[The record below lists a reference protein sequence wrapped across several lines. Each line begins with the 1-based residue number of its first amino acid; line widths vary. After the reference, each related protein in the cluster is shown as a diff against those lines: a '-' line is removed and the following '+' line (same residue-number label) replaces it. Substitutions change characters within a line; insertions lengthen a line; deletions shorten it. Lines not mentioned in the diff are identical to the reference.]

1 MGFTHCTSVKPPDV
15 GLTHCTVVKPPDVGL
30 TLCTVVKPQGMG
42 SMHCVSVKPPGMG
55 FTHSTSVKPPD
66 VGLTHCTVVKPPVV
80 GSTHFASVK
89 PPDVGL
95 THCTVVKP
103 QVMGSTHSTSVKPP
117 DVGLTHCT
125 VVKPPVVGSTHCTS
139 VKPPDLGLIHCT
151 VVKPQ
156 GMGCIHCA
164 SVKPQGMGS
173 THFASVKP
181 PVMGSIR
188 CASVKPPVMGS
199 THCASVKPPAIDFI
213 YYSSVNPLLIVFGC
227 YFFRECTIVLESEGE
242 HKVSLG
248 VSYVVSQASWTPSYD
263 LRLFTGEGVLK
274 IMYYGQITQT
284 TGEDW
289 KDAKLFLSTA
299 SPSIGGM
306 VPLLGT
312 AVLSTQRP
320 ISYVTRSRS
329 FQKSRIST
337 YAPVRSWCRNPAGR
351 FEDLME
357 SFGPMPFVETKV
369 TESTTST
376 SYEIARQTSIPSDN
390 LPHKV
395 SVGIFDVKP
404 KLEYITIPKVEPRA
418 YLQAKV
424 TNNSVFTLLPGATSI
439 FLDNSFVAK
448 AEIKLVSP
456 GEEFLCSLGVDPAV
470 KVIYKPLKKFK
481 ASTGLISKTTNT
493 TYEQVVEIKNTHEY
507 SIDIV
512 LKLQVPRSSDDK
524 IKVTLLVPSL
534 DLKHPKRNTN
544 PHITKQYHVVWKL
557 DLAKQ
562 VTREITLKYTV
573 DHPPQ
578 QETYLTEAFE
588 KE

>member
-1 MGFTHCTSVKPPDV
+1 MADEKSDKIKENVFLSPECPVEKVTVYSDRAEVCRQIHTSV
-15 GLTHCTVVKPPDVGL
+15 VKGVNEIVLKQLP
-30 TLCTVVKPQGMG
+30 
-42 SMHCVSVKPPGMG
+42 
-55 FTHSTSVKPPD
+55 
-66 VGLTHCTVVKPPVV
+66 
-80 GSTHFASVK
+80 ASI
-89 PPDVGL
+89 D
-95 THCTVVKP
+95 
-103 QVMGSTHSTSVKPP
+103 S
-117 DVGLTHCT
+117 D
-125 VVKPPVVGSTHCTS
+125 
-139 VKPPDLGLIHCT
+139 
-151 VVKPQ
+151 
-156 GMGCIHCA
+156 
-164 SVKPQGMGS
+164 
-173 THFASVKP
+173 
-181 PVMGSIR
+181 SIR
-188 CASVKPPVMGS
+188 VEGTGQATIAEVTFQKKRTTPDEADISSKERELETQIDDLKKEKDQIEARQNVMNKQWKLLENFGNTVSKSTKNKSTNLDTAYFQGVTDFLQMYKDEGS
-199 THCASVKPPAIDFI
+199 KLETTRLELAEQLSKLDKKIGAAT
-213 YYSSVNPLLIVFGC
+213 SNLSELRANRGNQAES
-227 YFFRECTIVLESEGE
+227 RECTIVLESEGE

-263 LRLFTGEGVLK
+263 LRMFTAEGVLK

-289 KDAKLFLSTA
+289 TDAKLFLSTA
-299 SPSIGGM
+299 SPSVGGT

-312 AVLSTQRP
+312 AVLSIHRP
-320 ISYVTRSRS
+320 ISYGTRSRYRPWA
-329 FQKSRIST
+329 K
-337 YAPVRSWCRNPAGR
+337 ARNSYIR
-351 FEDLME
+351 ETSLQDESDEDLYACSE
-357 SFGPMPFVETKV
+357 SIESTPRLMSYTQSKV

-404 KLEYITIPKVEPRA
+404 KLEYIAIPKVEPRA

-512 LKLQVPRSSDDK
+512 LKLQLPRSSDDK
-524 IKVTLLVPSL
+524 IKVTLLEPSL
-534 DLKHPKRNTN
+534 DMKHPEKNTN
-544 PHITKQYHVVWKL
+544 PHITKQNHVVWKL

-578 QETYLTEAFE
+578 QETHLTEAFE
-588 KE
+588 NE

>member
-1 MGFTHCTSVKPPDV
+1 MADEKSDKIKENVFLSPECPVEKVTVYSDRAEVCRQIHTSV
-15 GLTHCTVVKPPDVGL
+15 VKGVNEIVLKQLP
-30 TLCTVVKPQGMG
+30 
-42 SMHCVSVKPPGMG
+42 
-55 FTHSTSVKPPD
+55 
-66 VGLTHCTVVKPPVV
+66 
-80 GSTHFASVK
+80 ASI
-89 PPDVGL
+89 D
-95 THCTVVKP
+95 
-103 QVMGSTHSTSVKPP
+103 S
-117 DVGLTHCT
+117 D
-125 VVKPPVVGSTHCTS
+125 
-139 VKPPDLGLIHCT
+139 
-151 VVKPQ
+151 
-156 GMGCIHCA
+156 
-164 SVKPQGMGS
+164 
-173 THFASVKP
+173 
-181 PVMGSIR
+181 SIR
-188 CASVKPPVMGS
+188 VEGTGQATIAEVTFQKKRTTPDEADISSKERELETQIDDLKKEKDQIEARQNVMNKQWKLLENFGNTVSKSTKNKSTNLDTAYFQGVTDFLQMYKDEGS
-199 THCASVKPPAIDFI
+199 KLETTRLELAEQLSKLDKKIGAAT
-213 YYSSVNPLLIVFGC
+213 SNLSELRANRGNQAES
-227 YFFRECTIVLESEGE
+227 RECTIVLESEGE

-263 LRLFTGEGVLK
+263 LRMFTAEGVLK

-289 KDAKLFLSTA
+289 TDAKLFLSTA
-299 SPSIGGM
+299 SPSVGGT

-312 AVLSTQRP
+312 AVLSIHRP
-320 ISYVTRSRS
+320 ISYGTRSRS
-329 FQKSRIST
+329 FRKSRIST
-337 YAPVRSWCRNPAGR
+337 YAPERSLCLKSAGLL
-351 FEDLME
+351 EDSME
-357 SFGPMPFVETKV
+357 SFAPMPFVETKV

-404 KLEYITIPKVEPRA
+404 KLEYIAIPKVEPRA

-512 LKLQVPRSSDDK
+512 LKLQLPRSSDDK
-524 IKVTLLVPSL
+524 IKVTLLEPSL
-534 DLKHPKRNTN
+534 DMKHPEKNTN
-544 PHITKQYHVVWKL
+544 PHITKQNHVVWKL

-578 QETYLTEAFE
+578 QETHLTEAFE
-588 KE
+588 NE

>member
-1 MGFTHCTSVKPPDV
+1 MADEKSDKIKENVFLSPECPVEKVTVYSDRAEVCRQIHTN
-15 GLTHCTVVKPPDVGL
+15 VVKGVNEIVLKQLPASIDSDSIRVEGTGQATIAEVTFQRKYTTPNEADISSKERELERELETQINDLKREKDQIEARQNVLNKQWKLLENFGD
-30 TLCTVVKPQGMG
+30 TMSKSTKN
-42 SMHCVSVKPPGMG
+42 K
-55 FTHSTSVKPPD
+55 STSLDSANVQN
-66 VGLTHCTVVKPPVV
+66 V
-80 GSTHFASVK
+80 THFLHMYKDEGSKLETTRLEMDEQLSKLVK
-89 PPDVGL
+89 RIGAA
-95 THCTVVKP
+95 
-103 QVMGSTHSTSVKPP
+103 TSN
-117 DVGLTHCT
+117 LSELRANRRHQTE
-125 VVKPPVVGSTHCTS
+125 S
-139 VKPPDLGLIHCT
+139 
-151 VVKPQ
+151 
-156 GMGCIHCA
+156 
-164 SVKPQGMGS
+164 
-173 THFASVKP
+173 
-181 PVMGSIR
+181 
-188 CASVKPPVMGS
+188 
-199 THCASVKPPAIDFI
+199 
-213 YYSSVNPLLIVFGC
+213 
-227 YFFRECTIVLESEGE
+227 RECTIVLESEGE